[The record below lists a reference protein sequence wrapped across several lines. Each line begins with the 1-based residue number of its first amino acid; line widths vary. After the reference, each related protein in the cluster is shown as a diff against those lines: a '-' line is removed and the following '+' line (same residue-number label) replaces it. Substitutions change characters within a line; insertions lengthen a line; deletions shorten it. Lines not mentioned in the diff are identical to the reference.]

1 MLFFRESKKI
11 LFSLTFLVYFIAV
24 LAMYF
29 VQFQGDCGEPLC
41 APLPN
46 EDDYGMITKE
56 LPEILMPA
64 ATQALVDD
72 YLNNSY
78 TAYPIGFY
86 KNVRLNDDKRQ
97 KMAAI
102 LTELSGLETEQLDTL
117 AVSEDGSYEI
127 SIPPAL
133 TYEHFRQLMREAD
146 QLIGGGSDYSDDNII
161 NHFSR
166 VPKTYEDALAEY
178 EAFLND
184 DKITTAYA
192 RLYCDYMG
200 IVLAIL
206 PVFPAVSLAAA
217 DRKARMAQLVHSRK
231 ISSVRLIFTRFSA
244 LVVMMLIPVAITAVI
259 AQASVTKLYPDSVI
273 DHTAIFK
280 YAAAW
285 LIPSV
290 MTSTAAGLLITELTS
305 SMLAIF
311 VQGAWWFAGIFTG
324 IGDLTG
330 DIGKFQ
336 LVLRHSSLGDPEQF
350 TNSYGDFVF
359 NRIFFTVISLVGII
373 ITALIYEQKRK
384 GNFHEINIRSK
395 GPGNQSET

>member
-1 MLFFRESKKI
+1 MLFYKESKKI

-29 VQFQGDCGEPLC
+29 VQFQGDCGEPLS

-46 EDDYGMITKE
+46 QDDYGMAAKE
-56 LPEILMPA
+56 LPELLMPA

-72 YLNNSY
+72 YLSNSY
-78 TAYPIGFY
+78 SAYPIGFY
-86 KNVRLNDDKRQ
+86 KNVRLNEDKKQ
-97 KMAAI
+97 KMTAI
-102 LTELSGLETEQLDTL
+102 LTELSGLEPEQLDTL

-133 TYEHFRQLMREAD
+133 TYKHFRELMREAD
-146 QLIGGGSDYSDDNII
+146 QLIGGGSDYSDSNIVDR
-161 NHFSR
+161 FSR

-184 DKITTAYA
+184 DKVTNAYA

-217 DRKARMAQLVHSRK
+217 DRKARMAQLIHSRK

-259 AQASVTKLYPDSVI
+259 AQVSVTKLYPDPVI

-311 VQGAWWFAGIFTG
+311 AQGAWWFAGIFTG
-324 IGDLTG
+324 IDDLTG
-330 DIGKFQ
+330 NIGRFQ
-336 LVLRHSSLGDPEQF
+336 LVMRHNSLNDLDVF
-350 TNSYGDFVF
+350 MDTYNDFVF
-359 NRIFFTVISLVGII
+359 NRVFFTVISFVGII

-384 GNFHEINIRSK
+384 GNFHEIHIRSK
-395 GPGNQSET
+395 GSGNQSEA